1 MIVFCSKAFYIFDDH
16 ASAKRRDLFE
26 DIFCFRTPVH
36 SEILFRSKRFQC
48 GQTDDV
54 VTVFPRD
61 IITPF
66 ILVHLISR
74 CSQRP
79 CATSLANIHK
89 LAYTAPAVEGGKP
102 QGLEICGIF
111 PDFYKTPFSHIS
123 RHIGHI
129 RTGSDIAFRCNPA
142 IMSAG
147 RAAAGIRPD
156 EWRRGIVFIDNSS
169 IVGSAFCPYHHLS
182 LIFYVYVIKLVQC
195 LVVLLWRNI
204 CQVLSLSGTHEK
216 KQVKNLCAEVVRK
229 FNNMGNFIKI
239 FFGDCGLY
247 LKPDT
252 LSPACLNSIKG
263 VIPGAWNSPE
273 CIMSSG
279 NYRVKTY
286 ANPCYPAFLEFL
298 CDIIVD
304 HFPVCS
310 QYYHHSLLRRI
321 RG

>member
-1 MIVFCSKAFYIFDDH
+1 MIIFCSKAFYIFDDH

-147 RAAAGIRPD
+147 RAAARIRPD
-156 EWRRGIVFIDNSS
+156 EWRRAIVFIYNSS
-169 IVGSAFCPYHHLS
+169 IVGSTLCTFHHLS
-182 LIFYVYVIKLVQC
+182 VIYFLYVIKLVQC
-195 LVVLLWRNI
+195 LVILLWRNI
-204 CQVLSLSGTHEK
+204 RQVLTLSGTHEK
-216 KQVKNLCAEVVRK
+216 KQVKDLCAEVVRK
-229 FNNMGNFIKI
+229 FNNIGDFIKI

-247 LKPDT
+247 LKLNP

-273 CIMSSG
+273 FIMSFRHD
-279 NYRVKTY
+279 RVKAD
-286 ANPCYPAFLEFL
+286 ANPRYPAFFEFL
-298 CDIIVD
+298 GNVIVD
-304 HFPVCS
+304 HIPKKLKES
-310 QYYHHSLLRRI
+310 RS
-321 RG
+321 